1 MLSAVNPTDL
11 DALLQKSHLW
21 SSQFAQKPA
30 FKRLPAAIAQEAE
43 SVILCFTE
51 FMYTDFGLRPNQ
63 WQPQALHACLLQT
76 FPAKVAAEAA
86 FFEAVAPVLEPFFTF
101 LEGQK
106 ELPLAASLRQQL
118 AYIAAQIPDQAA
130 NPSHWGHEKLFV
142 MAAFND
148 GIDVRDQDQMAQFT
162 RFYQEQLMGSS
173 LVH

>member
-11 DALLQKSHLW
+11 DALLQKAHLW
-21 SSQFAQKPA
+21 SSQFAETPA
-30 FKRLPAAIAQEAE
+30 FARLSAAIAQEAE

-51 FMYTDFGLRPNQ
+51 FMYTDFGQNPSQ

-76 FPAKVAAEAA
+76 FPAKVAAETA
-86 FFEAVAPVLEPFFTF
+86 FFEAVAPVLDPFFAF
-101 LEGQK
+101 LEAQQR
-106 ELPLAASLRQQL
+106 LPLAAPLRQQL

-162 RFYQEQLMGSS
+162 RFYQEQLMGSN